1 MMSLNYNDDEIALCE
16 VNEHGRLLNANRRFC
31 KLFGFSESDVP
42 WHYVK
47 DLYRYEKDWDAYQK
61 CSPERGSNI
70 RFVARLK
77 NRKGRSFK
85 CSISRDVFQDD
96 TGRIIYRNQIQKL
109 LDSSKDTSDNF
120 NVPSSNES
128 SFVYL
133 AKCVCCSKQ
142 LKISA
147 SHRDDSRL
155 PIYCPE
161 CATSIFSKSYISK
174 EIAL

>member
-1 MMSLNYNDDEIALCE
+1 MMTQDLQEEVAFCE
-16 VNEHGRLLNANRRFC
+16 VNEHGRLLNANKRFC
-31 KLFGFSESDVP
+31 RLFGFDENDVA

-47 DLYRYEKDWDAYQK
+47 DLYRHDKDWDAYQK

-85 CSISRDVFQDD
+85 CSISRDVYQDD
-96 TGRIIYRNQIQKL
+96 SGRIIYRNRIQKVL
-109 LDSSKDTSDNF
+109 ESSKDTSDILTG
-120 NVPSSNES
+120 PSSSES

-133 AKCVCCSKQ
+133 AKCVSCAKQ

-147 SHRDDSRL
+147 SHRDSRL

-161 CATSIFSKSYISK
+161 CAAVSFSNHFQSK